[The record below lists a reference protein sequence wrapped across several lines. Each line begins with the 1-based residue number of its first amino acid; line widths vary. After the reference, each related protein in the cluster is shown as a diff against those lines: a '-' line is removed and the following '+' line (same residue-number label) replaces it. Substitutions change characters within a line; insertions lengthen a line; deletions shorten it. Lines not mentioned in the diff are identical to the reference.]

1 MDAMEAI
8 TELTDN
14 ELITSLKELVG
25 HSNQLTAELLR
36 HLAEVEHRRLHLEAA
51 CSSMHVYCTEV
62 LGFDDA
68 TAYNR
73 IYVARLARRFPVVL
87 DWLAEGRVHLTGLRL
102 LAPHITEDNLVELL
116 EAAAGKTKRQ
126 IEKLIAERAPKPD
139 VPDRVRKRPQPTSAA
154 ASPAACSG
162 ACSPEA
168 TVGGG
173 VGTFGSPS
181 ELTDNDAGPAMATEA
196 PGSASAAA
204 HTAVIEPHQ
213 SSSATPSSATPRAV
227 ADKAEPR
234 SADRYKIE
242 FTAGAEV
249 VDRLERV
256 QALMAH
262 REPGCGFEVVV
273 EQALE
278 LLEAKLLKERFG
290 VGAKPR
296 EAKPERRH
304 NNSTNNDNG
313 KTTTRH
319 VPIAV
324 RREVYERDGLQ
335 CAFVDPESGRRCG
348 EAAVELQHHRPYA
361 LGGEH
366 SADNLSL
373 FCSVHNA
380 HAARKEFGQAH
391 IEAAVQRQR
400 CRRAARKARE
410 ARQPVASAQPAAAR
424 STAQLR
430 PTTAAQLGL
439 FGS

>member
-1 MDAMEAI
+1 MDAVEAI

-14 ELITSLKELVG
+14 ELITSLKELIG

-87 DWLAEGRVHLTGLRL
+87 DWLAQGRIHLTGVRL
-102 LAPHITEDNLVELL
+102 LAPHIHEDNLVELL

-162 ACSPEA
+162 ACSPEP
-168 TVGGG
+168 TVGGE

-181 ELTDNDAGPAMATEA
+181 ELTDNDAGPAMATGA
-196 PGSASAAA
+196 PGSASAVA
-204 HTAVIEPHQ
+204 HTAVVEPHQ
-213 SSSATPSSATPRAV
+213 SSSATSSATPRAV
-227 ADKAEPR
+227 LDKAEPR

-242 FTAGAEV
+242 FTASAEL

-296 EAKPERRH
+296 EARPERR
-304 NNSTNNDNG
+304 NNNNN
-313 KTTTRH
+313 KTRH
-319 VPIAV
+319 VPRAV
-324 RREVYERDGLQ
+324 RREIYERDGLQ

-348 EAAVELQHHRPYA
+348 EAAVELQHHRAYA

-373 FCSVHNA
+373 FCKSHNA
-380 HAARKEFGQAH
+380 HAARKDFGQAH
-391 IEAAVQRQR
+391 VEAAVQRER
-400 CRRAARKARE
+400 TRRAARKARE
-410 ARQPVASAQPAAAR
+410 PAAPPHPPAPL
-424 STAQLR
+424 STAPVR